1 MKIRGNKW
9 STIVQRE
16 NLSYER
22 LAKTSSKIIYEGNMV
37 ESCRNLLNKVRSFTF
52 LVEDN
57 EGLINEALNA
67 LLRDR
72 LHH

>member
-1 MKIRGNKW
+1 
-9 STIVQRE
+9 
-16 NLSYER
+16 
-22 LAKTSSKIIYEGNMV
+22 MV

-57 EGLINEALNA
+57 EGLINEALNT